1 MPGHHCSS
9 RKKATANKVTVIPKS
24 VHLIEAIVL
33 EEKELE
39 VVDESNMLQVLS
51 EKAWWF

>member
-9 RKKATANKVTVIPKS
+9 RKKATANKVTVIPKG

-33 EEKELE
+33 EEKEE